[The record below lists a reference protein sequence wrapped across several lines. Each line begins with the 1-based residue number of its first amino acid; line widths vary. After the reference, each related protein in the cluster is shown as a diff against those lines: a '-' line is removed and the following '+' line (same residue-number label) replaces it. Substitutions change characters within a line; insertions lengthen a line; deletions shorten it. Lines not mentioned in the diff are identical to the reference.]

1 MGCSWKEMSS
11 SSSSSSHAPSATPT
25 ANDKSDI
32 LSEERD
38 DLFLDMEGPHPPPPQ
53 VWSCSTCRFLV

>member
-1 MGCSWKEMSS
+1 MGCSWKEMPST
-11 SSSSSSHAPSATPT
+11 SSHTPSATPT

-38 DLFLDMEGPHPPPPQ
+38 DLFLDMEGPHPPPPSGMELLQ
-53 VWSCSTCRFLV
+53 HAIC